1 MDKKIFFIT
10 LDLLV
15 LKRGLSLISSIN
27 NAIYI
32 TPTYINYWLNEQT
45 FIIL

>member
-27 NAIYI
+27 NAIYR
-32 TPTYINYWLNEQT
+32 TATYIIYWVIYQT
-45 FIIL
+45 FIDL